1 MKAMSVMSILK
12 MAAETLISV
21 ILALSVGFVLAAVGG
36 YIMKKEGIT
45 ISLTVGANDA
55 MVVCED
61 SPSHIKEK
69 KK

>member
-1 MKAMSVMSILK
+1 MSVMSIFK

-55 MVVCED
+55 IVVCEGG
-61 SPSHIKEK
+61 PSHTKEK

>member
-1 MKAMSVMSILK
+1 MSVMSILK

-36 YIMKKEGIT
+36 YILKKEGIT
-45 ISLTVGANDA
+45 LSLTVGANDGI
-55 MVVCED
+55 VVCEGG
-61 SPSHIKEK
+61 SSHTKEK

>member
-1 MKAMSVMSILK
+1 MSVMSIFK

-61 SPSHIKEK
+61 SHSHTKEK

>member
-1 MKAMSVMSILK
+1 MKAMNAMSIFK

-61 SPSHIKEK
+61 SYSHTKEK